1 MRNTRAES
9 VMLSKAIEPVD
20 LPNEAELLEVI
31 STAEDASAVF
41 LAAYH
46 ALDDTIGVL
55 MQSIFYKDDYAVKYV
70 VDPLLK
76 NQGPLGDMMIRSK
89 LLYGLGV
96 INREIYEDIER
107 FVTLKEWADTL
118 QSSIYFTDPD
128 VIEELQR
135 VHVVQSVM
143 PIDYD
148 QQAANSLPQ
157 EMLTMFIERH
167 NQKVQ
172 SSIVLAIAELV
183 RQICHSDTSFLP
195 S

>member
-76 NQGPLGDMMIRSK
+76 NQGPLGM
-89 LLYGLGV
+89 
-96 INREIYEDIER
+96 
-107 FVTLKEWADTL
+107 
-118 QSSIYFTDPD
+118 
-128 VIEELQR
+128 
-135 VHVVQSVM
+135 
-143 PIDYD
+143 
-148 QQAANSLPQ
+148 
-157 EMLTMFIERH
+157 
-167 NQKVQ
+167 
-172 SSIVLAIAELV
+172 
-183 RQICHSDTSFLP
+183 
-195 S
+195 